1 MDSKPL
7 HILREY
13 WGYGSFRPSQ
23 EEIIDHALAGH
34 DTLALLPTGGGKS
47 ICFQVPAMC
56 KEGICIV
63 VSPLIALMKDQVENL
78 RKKGIEA
85 YAITS
90 EMHYNEI
97 DRYLDNS
104 VYGNTKFLYVSP
116 ERLKSDLFI
125 ERFKKMKVNLI
136 AVDEAHC
143 ISQWGYDFRPPYLQ
157 IAEIRQWHPKVP
169 VLALTATATE
179 DVVEDIQ
186 KKLQF
191 ERTNVVRKSFERK
204 NLGYVVMNRDDKYN
218 KLLEVVTKLKGSGI
232 VYVGTRKRTREIA
245 EYLLANDISA
255 SWYHAGL
262 KPDWKAKVQD
272 SWLKGETRIIVAT
285 NAFGM
290 GIDKPDV
297 RVVAHMDI
305 PANIESY
312 FQEAGRAG
320 RDLKQSY
327 CILLWNDQ
335 DMEFLKNRH
344 EDRFPEKDFIKTVY
358 KSLGSY
364 YSLAIGAGL
373 NTNRQFQLDDF
384 LKTYSLPAFKTYS
397 ALKLLELAEYISITD
412 AVYSPSKVIFKIDQ
426 RSLYSYQVSHSKIDP
441 FITVLLRSYSG
452 LFEHYTSIREDL
464 MASRCNVTQKQ
475 IVKWLQELHQQ
486 KVLEYIPQ
494 SDAPKL
500 TFTADRVHE
509 DRLYLPTDIF
519 KTRKQREEIR
529 LQAMISYIN
538 ASDCRS
544 RVLLR
549 YFGETGAPHCGV
561 CDICK
566 QARKEGISPELWDQ
580 ISEVLL
586 ERIMVEK
593 LRIDQVPALFPE
605 ADPNVLQ
612 KTIQW
617 KIDSGELSVS
627 DNEKLNLQ
635 SDF

>member
-344 EDRFPEKDFIKTVY
+344 EDRFPEKDF
-358 KSLGSY
+358 
-364 YSLAIGAGL
+364 
-373 NTNRQFQLDDF
+373 
-384 LKTYSLPAFKTYS
+384 
-397 ALKLLELAEYISITD
+397 
-412 AVYSPSKVIFKIDQ
+412 
-426 RSLYSYQVSHSKIDP
+426 
-441 FITVLLRSYSG
+441 
-452 LFEHYTSIREDL
+452 
-464 MASRCNVTQKQ
+464 
-475 IVKWLQELHQQ
+475 
-486 KVLEYIPQ
+486 
-494 SDAPKL
+494 
-500 TFTADRVHE
+500 
-509 DRLYLPTDIF
+509 
-519 KTRKQREEIR
+519 
-529 LQAMISYIN
+529 
-538 ASDCRS
+538 
-544 RVLLR
+544 
-549 YFGETGAPHCGV
+549 
-561 CDICK
+561 
-566 QARKEGISPELWDQ
+566 
-580 ISEVLL
+580 
-586 ERIMVEK
+586 
-593 LRIDQVPALFPE
+593 
-605 ADPNVLQ
+605 
-612 KTIQW
+612 
-617 KIDSGELSVS
+617 
-627 DNEKLNLQ
+627 
-635 SDF
+635 